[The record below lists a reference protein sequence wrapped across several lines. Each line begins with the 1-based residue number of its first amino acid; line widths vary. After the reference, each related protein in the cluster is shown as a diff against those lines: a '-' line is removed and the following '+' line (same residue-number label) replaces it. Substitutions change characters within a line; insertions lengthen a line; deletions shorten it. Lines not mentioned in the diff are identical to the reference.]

1 MTSGHALQTAARP
14 DDLENHQRQTIR
26 LPSLISPSGY
36 SAAAATASTTRR
48 ASAGIARASSVKCDG
63 LKQIVR

>member
-1 MTSGHALQTAARP
+1 MPSGMRCETAARP
-14 DDLENHQRQTIR
+14 DDLENHPRQTIR

-36 SAAAATASTTRR
+36 SAVAATASTTRR